1 MKKYIIILSAIL
13 VLFLPACNEDML
25 DKFPLDRY
33 SDPIVW
39 SDADLASRYLNDIY
53 TWVPNGWGRRGHT
66 YGVGPFALEHSYLK
80 GGTLLEYDRGIINP
94 DNLGLDRG
102 HLNWDKFSRIQT
114 LNYFLDNI
122 DKVPDQARAAV
133 LKGEGL
139 FLRALFYSEIARG
152 YGGVP
157 LFDKPSRLGDDFSE
171 IGRNTFEET
180 INFIVKDCDE
190 AAQLLKVKSE
200 TIMGRAT
207 KEAALA
213 LKSRILL
220 FAASDLTADG
230 TAVNEYVGYKNPDRN
245 ALWTAARNAAKA
257 VMDLGTSELSDF
269 GAPDQEA
276 VAEKYFA
283 FFKAYTLADKEI
295 IWGRMYRPDAGFTL
309 WTNRW
314 IGSNGLNCW
323 GNNAPYGNF
332 VDEYE
337 MMDGSKFFDHFTVNS
352 EKEYINTSG
361 AFPHESPYRNRE
373 PRFYASILYDSAIW
387 QPRFADLADIDPLG
401 IYDRRTRIVRENGQ
415 VVSHRFGLESRQGPL
430 SPQNAP
436 FAGYVMKKHQDD
448 AIQGANDPNKNVV
461 IWIRYAEI
469 LLNYAEASL
478 ELGDIP
484 TATTYINMIRNRAGL
499 PDFTGDITDAL
510 RYERRIEFAF
520 ESIAWYDIRRWKTL
534 EENFQPD
541 IYGMDIVEVTEDGV
555 TSTTWKQISAAPKRN
570 FFERLYWLPIP
581 REELNRAPKLVQN
594 PLYD

>member
-1 MKKYIIILSAIL
+1 MKKYIIKLSAIL
-13 VLFLPACNEDML
+13 ILFLPACSEDIL
-25 DKFPLDRY
+25 DKYPLDRY

-157 LFDKPSRLGDDFSE
+157 LFDKPSRLGDDFTE
-171 IGRNTFEET
+171 IGRNSFEET

-200 TIMGRAT
+200 SVMGRAT

-213 LKSRILL
+213 LKSRMLL

-230 TAVNEYVGYKNPDRN
+230 TAVNEYVGYSNPDRN

-257 VMDLGTSELSDF
+257 VIDLGTCELSDF

-295 IWGRMYRPDAGFTL
+295 IWGRMYRPDAGYTL

-352 EKEYINTSG
+352 EKEYKNTSG
-361 AFPHESPYRNRE
+361 AFPHENP
-373 PRFYASILYDSAIW
+373 
-387 QPRFADLADIDPLG
+387 
-401 IYDRRTRIVRENGQ
+401 
-415 VVSHRFGLESRQGPL
+415 
-430 SPQNAP
+430 
-436 FAGYVMKKHQDD
+436 
-448 AIQGANDPNKNVV
+448 
-461 IWIRYAEI
+461 
-469 LLNYAEASL
+469 
-478 ELGDIP
+478 
-484 TATTYINMIRNRAGL
+484 
-499 PDFTGDITDAL
+499 
-510 RYERRIEFAF
+510 
-520 ESIAWYDIRRWKTL
+520 
-534 EENFQPD
+534 
-541 IYGMDIVEVTEDGV
+541 
-555 TSTTWKQISAAPKRN
+555 IS
-570 FFERLYWLPIP
+570 
-581 REELNRAPKLVQN
+581 QS
-594 PLYD
+594 